1 MYRRLPV
8 ETTRP
13 PARGRWMVHT
23 GTMTGVPEADAAYE
37 RRAWAEAF
45 AALGAADHL
54 DADGHERL
62 AVCAHLVGD
71 DQRCV
76 QAWQDAHRAFVDRDE
91 PGEAARCAFWLA
103 LGLMLRGQMAQA
115 GGWLAR
121 AERLVALDPG
131 SAAAGYL
138 LVPQALG
145 ALDAGDPATAERLA
159 SRAADV
165 GVRLDDA
172 DLLAFGTLG
181 RGQALIAT
189 GDIAAGTACLDDVMV
204 SVTAGD
210 VGPIATGIVY
220 CAVVLECFRMF
231 DLRRAREWTDALSE
245 WCDAQPDLVP
255 YRGQCLV
262 HRSQL
267 AQVSG
272 DWTGAITAAEDACAR
287 LIDPPHPALGA
298 AYYQE
303 AELHRLIGAF
313 DRAASE
319 YREASRNGHDPMPG
333 LALLE
338 LARGDPGAAAASIRR
353 ALQESSDPAE
363 RPGLLAAAVEILV
376 TTDDVGAARA
386 AADELATIAS
396 GSRSRLL
403 EAMASHATG
412 SVLVA
417 EGEHGAALSQ
427 LRAAGDAW
435 RALAMPYEAAKASVL
450 VARACSALGDGTTAA
465 MELGHA
471 RDTFA
476 RLGAIPD
483 LDRTPAPA
491 EADGRDGAA
500 EILSGREREVLGH
513 VAAGATNRQIAE
525 ALSISQHTV
534 DRHLENIFAKLGVNN
549 RAAATAWAY
558 RHDLL

>member
-1 MYRRLPV
+1 
-8 ETTRP
+8 
-13 PARGRWMVHT
+13 MVHT
-23 GTMTGVPEADAAYE
+23 EPMTGVPEADAAYE
-37 RRAWAEAF
+37 RRAWSQAF
-45 AALGAADHL
+45 AALAAADHL
-54 DADGHERL
+54 DANGHERL
-62 AVCAHLVGD
+62 AVCAYLVGD
-71 DQRCV
+71 DDRCAE
-76 QAWQDAHRAFVDRDE
+76 AWQDAHQAFADRDQ
-91 PGEAARCAFWLA
+91 PGEAARCAVWLA
-103 LGLMLRGQMAQA
+103 LCFMLRGQMAQA

-145 ALDAGDPATAERLA
+145 ALNAGDPAAAVQLA
-159 SRAADV
+159 SQAADV
-165 GVRLDDA
+165 GLHLRDA
-172 DLLAFGTLG
+172 DLVAFGTLG
-181 RGQALIAT
+181 RGQALIAV
-189 GDIAAGTACLDDVMV
+189 GDIAAGTACLDEVMV

-231 DLRRAREWTDALSE
+231 DLRRAREWTEALSE
-245 WCDAQPDLVP
+245 WCEAQPDLVP

-267 AQVSG
+267 AQASG

-287 LIDPPHPALGA
+287 LVDPPHPALGA

-303 AELHRLIGAF
+303 AELHRLTGAF
-313 DRAASE
+313 DHAASE

-333 LALLE
+333 MALLE

-353 ALQESSDPAE
+353 ALQESSDLAE
-363 RPGLLAAAVEILV
+363 RAGLLAAAVEILV
-376 TTDDVGAARA
+376 ATDDIDAART
-386 AADELATIAS
+386 AADELDAIAS
-396 GSRSRLL
+396 GSPSSLL
-403 EAMASHATG
+403 GAMASHAIG
-412 SVLVA
+412 AVLVA
-417 EGEHGAALSQ
+417 QRDHGAALAQ

-450 VARACSALGDGTTAA
+450 LARACSAVGDDTTAA
-465 MELGHA
+465 MELDHA
-471 RDTFA
+471 RDTFT
-476 RLGAIPD
+476 RLGAMPD
-483 LDRTPAPA
+483 LGRMSAPA
-491 EADGRDGAA
+491 DADGGDGA
-500 EILSGREREVLGH
+500 LSRREHEVLAH
-513 VAAGATNRQIAE
+513 VAAGETNRQIADT
-525 ALSISQHTV
+525 LSISPHTV